1 MHVIPICLCAMLAWF
16 VVIRSAE
23 KTTLWIIIKSTNV
36 GELLHKLRNRTSGN
50 LTLLLPRILCN
61 RNGANSHLQ
70 TEMGFL
76 EDFRYSLYN

>member
-1 MHVIPICLCAMLAWF
+1 MHVIPICLCAVLAWF

-50 LTLLLPRILCN
+50 LTLLL
-61 RNGANSHLQ
+61 SLQ
-70 TEMGFL
+70 TRKNENSSRIHI
-76 EDFRYSLYN
+76 DISK